1 MQYKKFSL
9 FQNCG
14 SQFLIAH
21 NTYNT
26 VPTVPHLHAQYEIYY
41 NICGGEYYFIDG
53 HFISVKPYDLVII
66 PKLQIHKALLK
77 INTKY
82 ESYVVNFDEYI
93 INTLLNM
100 TIIGEESRRNYPFID
115 LSQIGK
121 TLPYKVHL
129 NITQH
134 EKAIKLFEECRLAE
148 QASEHFVTLIK
159 FIKIMMFINDRFK
172 NAHMEK
178 FDDFVPESWANKVL
192 QYVEMHLTENISVS
206 QIADNL
212 FVNRTYLTE
221 TFKEETGMT
230 IHHYIT
236 LRRLAESQ
244 KMLYEGL
251 SIKETAIK
259 CGFKNTSHFTKTF
272 RQNLGF
278 TPGYFQ
284 KNLSD
289 SYPASFISPK

>member
-21 NTYNT
+21 NTNNK
-26 VPTVPHLHAQYEIYY
+26 VPTVPHLHSQFEIYY

-53 HFISVKPYDLVII
+53 HFISVKPHDLVII

-77 INTKY
+77 INTEY

-100 TIIGEESRRNYPFID
+100 TVIGEASRRNYPFID

-121 TLPYKVHL
+121 TLPYKIHL
-129 NITQH
+129 NMAQH

-148 QASEHFVTLIK
+148 QSSEHLVTIIK
-159 FIKIMMFINDRFK
+159 FIEIMMFFNNCFK
-172 NAHMEK
+172 NASAEK
-178 FDDFVPESWANKVL
+178 FDNFVPESWANKVMQFVEEHL
-192 QYVEMHLTENISVS
+192 PEYVSVA
-206 QIADNL
+206 QIADGL

-251 SIKETAIK
+251 SIKETATK

-278 TPGYFQ
+278 TPSYFQ
-284 KNLSD
+284 KNRSD
-289 SYPASFISPK
+289 SYPSEFRQP